1 MPLQVISNDTCSF
14 TPANDVHD
22 GTRVDPS
29 LGLVLI
35 SAHAGGGGGGGGG
48 GGACQE
54 TPLGSVLCVAPL
66 LSRVAHTFQS

>member
-1 MPLQVISNDTCSF
+1 MTPV
-14 TPANDVHD
+14 TPANDAHD

-48 GGACQE
+48 ACQE
-54 TPLGSVLCVAPL
+54 TPLGSVLRVAPL
-66 LSRVAHTFQS
+66 LSRVAHTLSFQS